1 MVDTPSSL
9 PDPGLFRIPPA
20 AVARHP
26 AVLLAPRELRTWI
39 DSLPLANPPRTAQ
52 MLIQQLRLLVRDP
65 QPGNRFGALLE
76 LYDAPL
82 DQLLQI
88 VHERLQGNPDSAVP
102 LDQLEYQLVELLVEL
117 AHGHLRLAN
126 DILRS
131 GKEVPAAVLFRA
143 MSLLDGATN
152 IERLHYH
159 RLTPDGWRLLLNIF
173 VHAERQRTS
182 RQAIRSASP
191 QGSEP
196 DTVRGLFFRSL
207 VISLCDPHRHRP
219 GQILSWVHWAGQH
232 TDALQLTVLPQGAYA
247 IPLDISGTLPPLSSA
262 RRGKPGPDVRYV
274 ATDAFLQQ
282 LQSDPMAPKGMRQ
295 ALMDVIKGRKTP
307 EQRQSQRQPRNH
319 PYRLLYGL
327 RAIHRRLS
335 ELTQGTAPHGQAF
348 SPLACRQ
355 VNQSRSGAAFHLQG
369 PLNPPLNVGEPI
381 LAEAETTTSGGAPV
395 GFAARVLRLAS
406 NEHNEIE
413 IGVEKLQGRLVPVTI
428 SGAAADRGRFD
439 DHALLQ
445 HAMDSGRFTLIAARN
460 LFREGDT
467 ISVEGPSTRYNLRML
482 GLTSVVQ
489 STAFIDV
496 EVAEL

>member
-1 MVDTPSSL
+1 MPSSL

-26 AVLLAPRELRTWI
+26 AVLLAPRELRAWI
-39 DSLPLANPPRTAQ
+39 DALPLANPPRTAQ

-232 TDALQLTVLPQGAYA
+232 TDALQLSVLPQGAYT

-262 RRGKPGPDVRYV
+262 RRGKPGPDIRYV

-295 ALMDVIKGRKTP
+295 ALMDVIKGRKMP

-355 VNQSRSGAAFHLQG
+355 VNQSRSGAAFHALDSLRFVQVRQQRMHAPRLLIAPRSLDRVEPAG
-369 PLNPPLNVGEPI
+369 KLEVFSRAQQFLAVDALHLAIQIARRDVALLHEEHRLGHAQQQRVAALAAQDAFVEVGQRWHH
-381 LAEAETTTSGGAPV
+381 GAHDKAPH
-395 GFAARVLRLAS
+395 GA
-406 NEHNEIE
+406 H
-413 IGVEKLQGRLVPVTI
+413 GGRLNGI
-428 SGAAADRGRFD
+428 
-439 DHALLQ
+439 
-445 HAMDSGRFTLIAARN
+445 
-460 LFREGDT
+460 
-467 ISVEGPSTRYNLRML
+467 
-482 GLTSVVQ
+482 
-489 STAFIDV
+489 
-496 EVAEL
+496 

>member
-39 DSLPLANPPRTAQ
+39 DTLPMANPPRAAQ
-52 MLIQQLRLLVRDP
+52 MLMQQLRLLVRDP
-65 QPGNRFGALLE
+65 QPGTRFGALLE

-88 VHERLQGNPDSAVP
+88 IHERMQGNPDSAVP

-117 AHGHLRLAN
+117 AHGYLRLAN
-126 DILRS
+126 ELLRG
-131 GKEVPAAVLFRA
+131 GKPAPAQILFRA
-143 MSLLDGATN
+143 MNLLDSATN

-159 RLTPDGWRLLLNIF
+159 RLTPDGWRLLLNVF
-173 VHAERQRTS
+173 VHAERQGNS
-182 RQAIRSASP
+182 RQAIKAASA
-191 QGSEP
+191 QGGDP
-196 DTVRGLFFRSL
+196 GTVRGLFFRSL
-207 VISLCDPHRHRP
+207 VVSLCDPHRHRP
-219 GQILSWVHWAGQH
+219 SQILSWLHWAGQH
-232 TDALQLTVLPQGAYA
+232 SDALQLTVLPQGAYS
-247 IPLDISGTLPPLSSA
+247 IPLDISGTLPPLASA

-274 ATDAFLQQ
+274 AADAFLQQ
-282 LQSDPMAPKGMRQ
+282 LQSDPIAPKGLQ
-295 ALMDVIKGRKTP
+295 HALMDVIKGRKTP
-307 EQRQSQRQPRNH
+307 EQRQSPRQPRNH

-327 RAIHRRLS
+327 RAIHHRLK

-369 PLNPPLNVGEPI
+369 PLNPPLNVGEPV

-406 NEHNEIE
+406 NELNEIE
-413 IGVEKLQGRLVPVTI
+413 IGVEKLQGRLIPVTI
-428 SGAAADRGRFD
+428 AGAAADRGRFD
-439 DHALLQ
+439 NHALLQ

-460 LFREGDT
+460 LYREGDI

-482 GLTSVVQ
+482 DITAVVQ
-489 STAFIDV
+489 STAYIDV
-496 EVAEL
+496 EVAEA